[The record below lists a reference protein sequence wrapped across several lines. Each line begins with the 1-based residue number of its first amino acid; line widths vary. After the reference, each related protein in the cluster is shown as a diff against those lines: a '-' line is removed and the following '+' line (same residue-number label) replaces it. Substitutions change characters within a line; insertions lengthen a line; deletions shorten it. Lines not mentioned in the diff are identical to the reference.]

1 MMWIL
6 PKQLISAFAQD
17 TEALTLDSGECS
29 QTCAQSLMRRS
40 KPSPAK
46 TYLRE
51 WKAGNLMRLRS
62 GAISS
67 PSLGKPFTTWWTSLV
82 EATLASPSPHR
93 DYARGPEMKGT
104 CGPILQKELPFCD
117 QASAS
122 LKMSKVTLPLG
133 SVTYCNSWESWVTD
147 RRGEYS
153 ARLNVARHTSESDY
167 SYLPTPCANEDSFRL
182 NGNSQQSKTL
192 EAKARR
198 GELKT
203 IGSAINVSCLSLT
216 AAHATM
222 LNLNVLSVASGH
234 THLCGVQKTHVPHVE
249 QTGQAGVTQQRGP
262 LNPQFVEVM
271 MGLPI
276 GWTDCAYLATE
287 SFQPQQP

>member
-1 MMWIL
+1 MWIL

-17 TEALTLDSGECS
+17 MEALTSDSVELS

-67 PSLGKPFTTWWTSLV
+67 RFLGQNFLGWWTSLLA
-82 EATLASPSPHR
+82 ATHASLSAQQ
-93 DYARGPEMKGT
+93 DYAKEPEMKGT
-104 CGPILQKELPFCD
+104 CGPILQKELQFCD
-117 QASAS
+117 QVSVS
-122 LKMSKVTLPLG
+122 LKMSKGTLPLG
-133 SVTYCNSWESWVTD
+133 SVTFCNNWENWVTD
-147 RRGEYS
+147 RRGVYL
-153 ARLNVARHTSESDY
+153 ARLNAVRATSESDY

-203 IGSAINVSCLSLT
+203 IGSVRHVNCLSLV
-216 AAHATM
+216 AANATM
-222 LNLNVLSVASGH
+222 LNLNVLNAENGR
-234 THLCGVQKTHVPHVE
+234 THLSGAQKTHVQHV
-249 QTGQAGVTQQRGP
+249 GQIGQVGVIQQRGP

-276 GWTDCAYLATE
+276 GWTDCASLETE
-287 SFQPQQP
+287 

>member
-1 MMWIL
+1 
-6 PKQLISAFAQD
+6 
-17 TEALTLDSGECS
+17 
-29 QTCAQSLMRRS
+29 
-40 KPSPAK
+40 
-46 TYLRE
+46 
-51 WKAGNLMRLRS
+51 
-62 GAISS
+62 
-67 PSLGKPFTTWWTSLV
+67 
-82 EATLASPSPHR
+82 
-93 DYARGPEMKGT
+93 MKGT

-117 QASAS
+117 QDYAS
-122 LKMSKVTLPLG
+122 LKMSKGTLPLG
-133 SVTYCNSWESWVTD
+133 SVTYCNNWESWVID
-147 RRGEYS
+147 RRGAYS
-153 ARLNVARHTSESDY
+153 ARLSAARHTSESDY

-203 IGSAINVSCLSLT
+203 IGSAINVDCLSLT

-222 LNLNVLSVASGH
+222 LNLSVLNVANGR
-234 THLCGVQKTHVPHVE
+234 THLCGAQKTHVPHAE

-276 GWTDCAYLATE
+276 GWTDCASLATE
-287 SFQPQQP
+287 LSQPQQP